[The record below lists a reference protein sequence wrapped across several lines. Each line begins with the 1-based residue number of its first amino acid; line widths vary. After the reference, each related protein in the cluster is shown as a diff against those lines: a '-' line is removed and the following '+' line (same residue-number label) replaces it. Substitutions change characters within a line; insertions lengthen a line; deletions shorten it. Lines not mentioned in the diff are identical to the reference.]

1 MLTRKV
7 LAHIIGSIMLWR
19 VVSLFLLLVIAT
31 GNLAASF
38 SFLKMEMGDS
48 CCSKASTSDK
58 KEKQSCSMACCAQG
72 KSPIG
77 SPVAKACCENVCG
90 GHSSDTA
97 GLQFENV
104 RQIPSPCVS
113 SITVSLPSRL
123 LLEYLLANSKFLEKT
138 FPYYQPTELY
148 LQTSALLI

>member
-1 MLTRKV
+1 M
-7 LAHIIGSIMLWR
+7 MWR
-19 VVSLFLLLVIAT
+19 LVSLFLLLVIAT

-38 SFLKMEMGDS
+38 SFLKMEVGDS
-48 CCSKASTSDK
+48 CCSKVSQSEK
-58 KEKQSCSMACCAQG
+58 KEKQGCSMACCAQG
-72 KSPIG
+72 TSPIG

-90 GHSSDTA
+90 GHNSDTA

-113 SITVSLPSRL
+113 SIIISVPSRL
-123 LLEYLLANSKFLEKT
+123 LLEQLLINSKFLEKT
-138 FPYYQPTELY
+138 FLYYQPTELY

>member
-1 MLTRKV
+1 M
-7 LAHIIGSIMLWR
+7 MWR

-31 GNLAASF
+31 GNLVASF
-38 SFLKMEMGDS
+38 SFLKMEMKDS
-48 CCSKASTSDK
+48 CCSKVTSSEK

-72 KSPIG
+72 NSPIG

-90 GHSSDTA
+90 GHNSDTA

-104 RQIPSPCVS
+104 RQIPSPCIS
-113 SITVSLPSRL
+113 SITISVPSKL
-123 LLEYLLANSKFLEKT
+123 LLEHLLASTKFLEKT
-138 FPYYQPTELY
+138 FLYYQPTELY

>member
-1 MLTRKV
+1 M
-7 LAHIIGSIMLWR
+7 MWR

-38 SFLKMEMGDS
+38 SFLKMEIGDS
-48 CCSKASTSDK
+48 CCNKVSTSEK
-58 KEKQSCSMACCAQG
+58 KQSCSMACCAQG

-90 GHSSDTA
+90 SHNSDTA

-104 RQIPSPCVS
+104 RQLPSHVVS
-113 SITVSLPSRL
+113 SITVSVPSRS
-123 LLEYLLANSKFLEKT
+123 LLAQLLTDTKFLEKT
-138 FPYYQPTELY
+138 FFYYQPTELY